1 MKKLTP
7 LALFLSVLFIT
18 GCGNKNADKEKIS
31 GRFIR
36 HVVERAVGGNMAAN
50 DSLGGLI
57 NPDYPVNTDF
67 NTLKI
72 DSLRSKSGNLYY
84 TVLLEYPNP
93 AYNRLAVY
101 DTLMRTYLVDKSLN
115 GNLSEDKLT
124 VDGLSFLRVNENFI
138 SKDIFN
144 IQRISLYSVGDSTV
158 SRVFRTMTAVKYQG
172 RELLQSVDEI
182 TASGIKTTIKSNR
195 YSPVRNKSDLFTFDA
210 GVNKYRSSK
219 DIFDKYVTGVITKS
233 RHKSKMP
240 EITDEKS
247 VWESV
252 GVDPETA
259 RTVHSGKDGDYSIS
273 LSEDWKELKNFR
285 ITEYVN
291 KEFKGTRYLNNSIG
305 ASISV
310 FEIPTLSSA
319 EDFAKV
325 KLDKSSSKGDMQIR
339 FSDEIVD
346 GKVFLL
352 YYEYSCKNRKM
363 MIIIKGS
370 KFTYDDYRE
379 LYSKIAN
386 SFSMGC

>member
-7 LALFLSVLFIT
+7 LALFFSVLIIT
-18 GCGNKNADKEKIS
+18 GCGNKNTDKEKIS

-36 HVVERAVGGNMAAN
+36 QVVERAVDGNTAAN

-67 NTLKI
+67 NALNI
-72 DSLRSKSGNLYY
+72 DSIRSKSGNIYY

-93 AYNRLAVY
+93 SYNRLAVY
-101 DTLMRTYLVDKSLN
+101 DTLMRAHLIDKSLN
-115 GNLSEDKLT
+115 GNLTGDKIS
-124 VDGLSFLRVNENFI
+124 VDGLSFLRVIEHFI
-138 SKDIFN
+138 SKDIFD

-158 SRVFRTMTAVKYQG
+158 SRVFRTITAVKYEG
-172 RELLQSVDEI
+172 RELFQSVDEI
-182 TASGIKTTIKSNR
+182 TASRIKTSIKSNR
-195 YSPVRNKSDLFTFDA
+195 YSPVRNKSDVFTFDA
-210 GVNKYRSSK
+210 GLNLYKSSE
-219 DIFDKYVTGVITKS
+219 DLFDRYIAGVIA
-233 RHKSKMP
+233 KSKHKTRMP

-259 RTVHSGKDGDYSIS
+259 KTVHSDRNGDYSIS
-273 LSEDWKELKNFR
+273 LSEDWKELKDFK

-305 ASISV
+305 TSISV

-319 EDFAKV
+319 EDFSKV
-325 KLDKSSSKGDMQIR
+325 KLSNSATKGSMQIR
-339 FSDEIVD
+339 FSDEVID
-346 GKVFLL
+346 GKIFLL
-352 YYEYSCKNRKM
+352 YYEYSCSNRKM

-370 KFTYDDYRE
+370 KFTYDDYKE